1 MSATFDA
8 TTTAAYEAATTAQ
21 DRAAAIVASLTGT
34 ITVTVYNGSNA
45 AMGTGTMAAPWATA
59 VAGVVVLG
67 EVSSFTVGTTA
78 TPDADWY
85 IRFQNADV
93 SRWARGSFGL
103 ADSGQD
109 FTWSLPAWTATDTGT
124 IGTATIVCSGNAAP
138 VFTVA
143 PTAASIAATGGT
155 IQFTATDPDGGT
167 ILYSLTTTRSGI
179 TINSSTGLVT
189 VTAAAAATSGNIV
202 VQASDGI
209 LTTSATCAV
218 TVSGYGTIKWHPGHG
233 LKAYDD
239 VGKTDALTISDRTAV
254 YPYLTT
260 SDRITFVFL
269 GNRWGRSNPA
279 GSTFTWTVI
288 DALLD
293 ALPTG
298 KRAILSFDYKA
309 FAGGVTTYL
318 CPSDLEE
325 SHLYVI
331 EGSQSMVAVWRQSV
345 MDRFIAYIQAA
356 GIKYNSDQRVEGVTW
371 SETASGAFAA
381 LAADYSRSAL
391 ATQLKRLYTAAAAAF
406 PNTNVFADMNSLSG
420 ELGGATGLLEYAY
433 QAGIGM
439 AGPDAKP
446 ETANTIFTGVTSAS
460 EVPVRDYRGLMAN
473 HQIASSPTLTEEGPP
488 ANIIDWAQSHGVT
501 HMPWY
506 PTHGTYNWSS
516 ILAAINADTNWL
528 NACPIVY
535 GGTCDGS

>member
-8 TTTAAYEAATTAQ
+8 ATTAAYQAATTAAA
-21 DRAAAIVASLTGT
+21 RAAAIVASLTGT
-34 ITVTVYNGSNA
+34 ISVKVFNGSNVE
-45 AMGTGTMAAPWATA
+45 MGAGTMAAPWSTA
-59 VAGVVVLG
+59 SGGVVTLG
-67 EVSSFTVGTTA
+67 EVASFEVGTTG
-78 TPDADWY
+78 TPDAGWY
-85 IRFQNADV
+85 IRFQNGDAT
-93 SRWARGSFGL
+93 RWVRGSFGL
-103 ADSGQD
+103 LGSGQD
-109 FTWSLPAWTATDTGT
+109 FTWSLATWEVGQAGN
-124 IGTATIVCSGNAAP
+124 IGTATIIASGNEAP

-143 PTAASIAATGGT
+143 PTSASIASTGGT
-155 IQFTATDPDGGT
+155 IQFTAADPEGGS
-167 ILYSLTTTRSGI
+167 IFYSLTTTRAGI
-179 TINSSTGLVT
+179 TISPTAGLVT
-189 VTAAAAATSGNIV
+189 VTAAAAGTSGNIV

-209 LTTSATCAV
+209 LTASATCAV

-331 EGSQSMVAVWRQSV
+331 EGSQSMVAVWRPAV

-356 GIKYNSDQRVEGVTW
+356 GARYNSDPRVEGISW

-446 ETANTIFTGVTSAS
+446 ETANTIFTGVTSAG